1 MGDIFL
7 KLLNMSIIA
16 GWLILAVLC
25 IRLIFKKIPKWVS
38 CLLWGI
44 VAIRLICPFSIESR
58 FSILPSAEP
67 IRSSTVV
74 EGEVQNYIPSIDS
87 HLTIVENT
95 INPML
100 TESFAYNESDS
111 VAPLQVVTHAAGFVW
126 CCGMLLLIICAVVS
140 AIRLYKLVREAV
152 CVKDNIYICDAVKSP
167 FILGIIRPRVYLPS
181 ALREKEMNYIVA
193 HESAHLKRK
202 DHWWKA
208 LGYLLLCIYWFHPLC
223 WAAYAL
229 FCKDIELACDEKVAK
244 DMTFDEKKEYSKVL
258 LSCARQ
264 RSLIMVCPLA
274 FGEVGV
280 KERVKSVLNYKKPAL
295 WIMIA
300 AAAVLVILAICFLT
314 DPGKNNQSI
323 ENADVESGSI
333 ESGSIENG
341 NMESGE
347 ESPEQLINR
356 WAQAFVNRDG
366 ETIASLASLEVKEE
380 LGRMELLMGSE
391 GQYSFGLSSPWPRDV
406 NTDYT
411 AHIYEDI
418 GTAEIYYYAQ
428 TSDPHVFVWRE
439 TLTYEKEGDSYIVMG
454 EELTYYDNISSG
466 AEYAEAYQGRID
478 ATMIDYT
485 WNGLGEAL
493 NDNAASSNN
502 DVYKALLSPESA
514 AVSLLNLSTDPKDI
528 SISIYDGG
536 EETGMVGLEIL
547 FLQDQYTVTISMIQ
561 PYGMYG
567 IWVPA
572 DYRIDVESRFMDIP
586 WEEIEAIPDVGYYD
600 SSRYNNVICIGEIP
614 KYDIRVYGY
623 NDDDISGR
631 GVAIYIAGDVNYFDW
646 FYTSPQNIMPNLY
659 WDEDE
664 RQLQMAFHIHTGTGH
679 SAEDLV
685 ILQQYDT
692 GTLVPHYF
700 TYNNY
705 TEILSERIEYS
716 FDNGSRELTLT
727 DIVTGREVASVTI
740 PEGEITGIECGNI
753 SYFEL
758 GESIKLFVRPGFFRD
773 GNAISEYEGMPVLEF
788 EIERDWVTTAPDSM
802 ETEILFTLGELVGIH
817 QDEE

>member
-1 MGDIFL
+1 MSMGDIFL
-7 KLLNMSIIA
+7 KLLNMSINA

-38 CLLWGI
+38 CLLWGV

-111 VAPLQVVTHAAGFVW
+111 VAPLQVVTHAAGIVW
-126 CCGMLLLIICAVVS
+126 CCGMILLIICAVVS
-140 AIRLYKLVREAV
+140 AIRLHMLVREAV
-152 CVKDNIYICDAVKSP
+152 RVKDRIYICDAVKSP
-167 FILGIIRPRVYLPS
+167 FIFGIVRPRIYLSS
-181 ALREKEMNYIVA
+181 ALDEKEMNFIVA

-300 AAAVLVILAICFLT
+300 AAAVLGILAICFLT
-314 DPGKNNQSI
+314 DPGRKTEEETPLSLPAVTEDPDNQSA
-323 ENADVESGSI
+323 ENVNVESGSI
-333 ESGSIENG
+333 ENQS
-341 NMESGE
+341 MESGG
-347 ESPEQLINR
+347 ESEEQLNDR
-356 WAQAFVNRDG
+356 QV
-366 ETIASLASLEVKEE
+366 
-380 LGRMELLMGSE
+380 SE
-391 GQYSFGLSSPWPRDV
+391 D
-406 NTDYT
+406 D
-411 AHIYEDI
+411 
-418 GTAEIYYYAQ
+418 
-428 TSDPHVFVWRE
+428 
-439 TLTYEKEGDSYIVMG
+439 
-454 EELTYYDNISSG
+454 
-466 AEYAEAYQGRID
+466 
-478 ATMIDYT
+478 
-485 WNGLGEAL
+485 
-493 NDNAASSNN
+493 
-502 DVYKALLSPESA
+502 
-514 AVSLLNLSTDPKDI
+514 
-528 SISIYDGG
+528 
-536 EETGMVGLEIL
+536 
-547 FLQDQYTVTISMIQ
+547 
-561 PYGMYG
+561 
-567 IWVPA
+567 
-572 DYRIDVESRFMDIP
+572 RIDVISRFMDIP
-586 WEEIEAIPDVGYYD
+586 WEEIEAIPDMGYYD
-600 SSRYNNVICIGEIP
+600 ASRYNKVICIGEIP
-614 KYDIRVYGY
+614 QYDIRVYGY
-623 NDDDISGR
+623 NDEDISGR

-646 FYTSPQNIMPNLY
+646 FYTSSQQIMPHLC
-659 WDEDE
+659 WDEEE
-664 RQLQMAFHIHTGTGH
+664 RQLQMAFHIHTGTGY

-705 TEILSERIEYS
+705 TEILSERIGYR
-716 FDNGSRELTLT
+716 FDDDSRELTLT
-727 DIVTGREVASVTI
+727 DTVTGREVASVTI
-740 PEGEITGIECGNI
+740 PEGEITGISCGDI

-758 GESIKLFVRPGFFRD
+758 GESIKLFVMPGFFKE
-773 GNAISEYEGMPVLEF
+773 GNAIPEYEGMPFLEF
-788 EIERDWVTTAPDSM
+788 EVEYEWVVNQYGGDELS
-802 ETEILFTLGELVGIH
+802 FDLGELVEIR
-817 QDEE
+817 QDEGIRQDGE

>member
-7 KLLNMSIIA
+7 KLLNMSITA

-38 CLLWGI
+38 CLLWGL

-111 VAPLQVVTHAAGFVW
+111 AAPLQVVTHVAGFIW

-140 AIRLYKLVREAV
+140 AIRLHMLVREAV
-152 CVKDNIYICDAVKSP
+152 RVKDHIYICDAVKSP

-181 ALREKEMNYIVA
+181 ALSEKEMNYIVA

-314 DPGKNNQSI
+314 DPGKNNQSM
-323 ENADVESGSI
+323 ENTDVENGSM
-333 ESGSIENG
+333 ESGSIENQS
-341 NMESGE
+341 MESGG
-347 ESPEQLINR
+347 ESPEQLVNR

-380 LGRMELLMGSE
+380 LGRMEFLMGSD
-391 GQYSFGLSSPWPRDV
+391 GSYSFGMSSPWPKDV

-418 GTAEIYYYAQ
+418 GKAEIYYYAQ
-428 TSDPHVFVWRE
+428 TSEPHVFVWRE
-439 TLTYEKEGDSYIVMG
+439 MLTYEKEGDSYIVTG
-454 EELTYYDNISSG
+454 DELTYYDNISSG
-466 AEYAEAYQGRID
+466 TEYAEAYQGRIGS
-478 ATMIDYT
+478 TMIDYT

-493 NDNAASSNN
+493 NDNAASFNN

-514 AVSLLNLSTDPKDI
+514 AVSLLNLSTDPKDV

-547 FLQDQYTVTISMIQ
+547 FLQDQYTVMISMIQ

-586 WEEIEAIPDVGYYD
+586 WDEIEAIQNVGYYD
-600 SSRYNNVICIGEIP
+600 HIVDKVICIGEIP
-614 KYDIRVYGY
+614 EYDIRVYGY
-623 NDDDISGR
+623 NDEDISGR
-631 GVAIYIAGDVNYFDW
+631 GVAIDIAGDVNYFDW
-646 FYTSPQNIMPNLY
+646 YYTSPRQIMPKLY
-659 WDEDE
+659 WDAED
-664 RQLQMAFHIHTGTGH
+664 RQLQMAFHIHTGTGFD
-679 SAEDLV
+679 AEDLV

-700 TYNNY
+700 TRGDYL
-705 TEILSERIEYS
+705 EILSERIGYR
-716 FDNGSRELTLT
+716 FDDGSRELTLT
-727 DIVTGREVASVTI
+727 DTVTGRDVASVMI
-740 PEGEITGIECGNI
+740 PEGEIIGIEGGNI

-758 GESIKLFVRPGFFRD
+758 GESVKLFVCPGFFIE
-773 GNAISEYEGMPVLEF
+773 GSAIPDYTGMPILEF
-788 EIERDWVTTAPDSM
+788 EVEYEWVINQYGGDELS
-802 ETEILFTLGELVGIH
+802 FDLGELVGIY
-817 QDEE
+817 QDGE

>member
-7 KLLNMSIIA
+7 KLLNMSITA

-38 CLLWGI
+38 CLLWGV

-111 VAPLQVVTHAAGFVW
+111 AAPLQVVTYAAGFVW
-126 CCGMLLLIICAVVS
+126 CCGMLLLVICAMVS
-140 AIRLYKLVREAV
+140 AIRLHMLVREAV
-152 CVKDNIYICDAVKSP
+152 CVKDRIYICDAVKSP
-167 FILGIIRPRVYLPS
+167 FILGIIRPQVYLPS
-181 ALREKEMNYIVA
+181 ALNEKEMNYIVA

-347 ESPEQLINR
+347 ESPEQLVNR

-366 ETIASLASLEVKEE
+366 ETIASLASLEVREE

-391 GQYSFGLSSPWPRDV
+391 GQYSFGLSSPWPKDV

-439 TLTYEKEGDSYIVMG
+439 TLTYEKEGDSYIVTG
-454 EELTYYDNISSG
+454 DELTYYDNISSG

-536 EETGMVGLEIL
+536 EGTGMVGLEIL
-547 FLQDQYTVTISMIQ
+547 FLQDQYTVMISMIQ

-567 IWVPA
+567 IWVPV

-586 WEEIEAIPDVGYYD
+586 WEEIEAIQNVGYYD
-600 SSRYNNVICIGEIP
+600 YRFDKIICIGEIP
-614 KYDIRVYGY
+614 EYDIRVYGY
-623 NDDDISGR
+623 NDEDISGR
-631 GVAIYIAGDVNYFDW
+631 GVAIDIAGDVNYFDW
-646 FYTSPQNIMPNLY
+646 YYISPRLIMPKLY
-659 WDEDE
+659 WDEEE
-664 RQLQMAFHIHTGTGH
+664 RQLQMTIHIHTGTGFD
-679 SAEDLV
+679 AEDLI

-700 TYNNY
+700 TLGDYR
-705 TEILSERIEYS
+705 EILSERIGYS
-716 FDNGSRELTLT
+716 FDDGSRELTLT
-727 DIVTGREVASVTI
+727 DTVTGREIASVTI
-740 PEGEITGIECGNI
+740 PEGEITGISCGDI

-758 GESIKLFVRPGFFRD
+758 GESIKLFVCPGFFREGYAVPD
-773 GNAISEYEGMPVLEF
+773 YTGMPVLEF
-788 EIERDWVTTAPDSM
+788 EVEYEWVINQYGGDDLS
-802 ETEILFTLGELVGIH
+802 FDLGELVGIR
-817 QDEE
+817 QDGE